1 MRKITFYPHL
11 AVTNV
16 LRNNQFYLPYLLT
29 NIATVAM
36 FYILAYLAQE
46 DTLSSFHSANNVQMM
61 MLLGCV
67 VVAIFSAIL
76 VFYTNSFV
84 MKRRQHELGL
94 YSILGMETRHI
105 ARLLRVEALFL
116 GLFSLVCGLAAGI
129 ILSKLMLLLLL
140 KLLHFPVTFGFSIS
154 IMGILMTIA
163 LFAFLFLLVLLHNLI
178 QLHRAKP
185 VELLR
190 SSSVGE
196 REPKVKWLLALVG
209 VVTLVAGYVM
219 ANTIQSPLQA
229 LTLFFFAV
237 ILVIIGTYCIFTA
250 GSIAVLK
257 LLRANKH
264 YYYKPQHFTTVSGLL
279 YRMKQNAVGLAS
291 ICILSTMLLVTVS
304 TTVCLYLGVESALK
318 ESLPRD
324 INYTIALNESQTAK
338 DVIKTLEKE
347 SKKSD
352 YQAENILSYPSLSFS
367 AELRSSHE
375 LSLDNVVN
383 IQEQSSLLS
392 TVCVITAQ
400 DYNRY
405 NTTPITLSKGQV
417 ASYSEGA
424 ELENQFQLGD
434 QTFTITQR
442 LTTPPLPSY
451 SAFRNQANYTSIH
464 YLVVADDATLQALY
478 QMQQD
483 AIGTS
488 DETLMN
494 AGLCYTYCF
503 DLAATDDEIIAAYNQ
518 ISPDLQ
524 ATYSYGCR
532 QVNTQEFYVGYGGFL
547 FLGLFLG
554 LLFLLG
560 TVLIIYFKQ
569 ISEGYNDQKRYEIM
583 QKVGLSEREVRRSVH
598 SQILLVFFLPLVTAM
613 IHVFGAFHMITKM
626 LQLFMYAKTMSSSF
640 FLTCALG
647 TLAGFAVIYTLV
659 YWATAHTYYKIVR
672 VKQSDPRF

>member
-1 MRKITFYPHL
+1 MRKFTFYPHL

-36 FYILAYLAQE
+36 FYILAYLSFD
-46 DTLSSFHSANNVQMM
+46 DTLASFPSANNVQVMM
-61 MLLGCV
+61 GLGCII
-67 VVAIFSAIL
+67 VAIFSAIL

-116 GLFSLVCGLAAGI
+116 GAFSLICGLAAGI
-129 ILSKLMLLLLL
+129 VLSKLMLMLLF
-140 KLLHFPVTFGFSIS
+140 KLLHFPVALGFSIS
-154 IMGILMTIA
+154 IVGIAMTTV
-163 LFAFLFLLVLLHNLI
+163 LFAGLFLLVLLHNLI
-178 QLHRAKP
+178 QLRRAKP

-219 ANTIQSPLQA
+219 ANTIRSPLEA
-229 LTLFFFAV
+229 LTYFFFAV
-237 ILVIIGTYCIFTA
+237 VLVIIGTYCIFTA

-318 ESLPRD
+318 ESFPRD
-324 INYTIALNESQTAK
+324 INYSINLTEDQTAEQAT
-338 DVIKTLEKE
+338 KTLEQEIQKTG
-347 SKKSD
+347 
-352 YQAENILSYPSLSFS
+352 YQAENLLTYTSLSFPAVLS
-367 AELRSSHE
+367 SSHE
-375 LSLDNVVN
+375 LSLDG
-383 IQEQSSLLS
+383 EQIRAQSIVS
-392 TVCVITAQ
+392 TVCVITAE

-405 NTTPITLSKGQV
+405 QKTPLSLSKGQV
-417 ASYSEGA
+417 TCYSEGA
-424 ELENQFQLGD
+424 ELDDNFQLGN
-434 QTFTITQR
+434 QKFTIAQR
-442 LTTPPLPSY
+442 LTDTPLPFY
-451 SAFRNQANYTSIH
+451 DAYRNLTNYVSIH
-464 YLVVADDATLQALY
+464 YLVVADEETLQELY
-478 QMQQD
+478 Q
-483 AIGTS
+483 A
-488 DETLMN
+488 ETKAFATEGGNTQLTD
-494 AGLCYTYCF
+494 LYYTYCF
-503 DLAATDDEIIAAYNQ
+503 DLDATDEEIEQCYSQ
-518 ISPDLQ
+518 FSPEFHS
-524 ATYSYGCR
+524 AYSYACR
-532 QVNTQEFYVGYGGFL
+532 QSTALEFYTVYGGFL

-569 ISEGYNDQKRYEIM
+569 ISEGYDDQKRYEIM

-613 IHVFGAFHMITKM
+613 IHVFGAFHMITKL
-626 LQLFMYAKTMSSSF
+626 LQLFLYAKTMTSQF
-640 FLTCALG
+640 FLTCTLG
-647 TLAGFAVIYTLV
+647 TLAGFAVIYALV

-672 VKQSDPRF
+672 VKQTDPRF

>member
-1 MRKITFYPHL
+1 MGKRSFFPRL
-11 AVTNV
+11 ALVNLV
-16 LRNNQFYLPYLLT
+16 RNSRYYGPYLLSCG
-29 NIATVAM
+29 ALAAM
-36 FYILAYLAQE
+36 YYILRFLTWNEVIQTVRGAAYLQ
-46 DTLSSFHSANNVQMM
+46 VMM
-61 MLLGCV
+61 SIGCF
-67 VVAIFSAIL
+67 VVALFSTVLLLYA
-76 VFYTNSFV
+76 NSFV

-129 ILSKLMLLLLL
+129 ILSKLMLMLLF
-140 KLLHFPVTFGFSIS
+140 KLLHFPVSLGFSIS
-154 IMGILMTIA
+154 IVGIVMSTI
-163 LFAFLFLLVLLHNLI
+163 LFAVLFLLVLLRNLI
-178 QLHRAKP
+178 QLHKSKP

-209 VVTLVAGYVM
+209 AATLVAGYVM

-229 LTLFFFAV
+229 LTRFFFAV
-237 ILVIIGTYCIFTA
+237 VLVIIGTYCIFTA

-304 TTVCLYLGVESALK
+304 TTVCLYLGVETSLK
-318 ESLPRD
+318 ESFPRN
-324 INYTIALNESQTAK
+324 INYTIALDEEQTAEDAVK
-338 DVIKTLEKE
+338 TMEQAIKQTGH
-347 SKKSD
+347 
-352 YQAENILSYPSLSFS
+352 QAENVLSYTALSFPVQ
-367 AELRSSHE
+367 LRSSRA
-375 LSLDNVVN
+375 LSLDNVT
-383 IQEQSSLLS
+383 IAQEQSGRLS
-392 TVCVITAQ
+392 TVCVITQ
-400 DYNRY
+400 EDYNRY

-417 ASYSEGA
+417 ACYSEGA
-424 ELENQFQLGD
+424 ELENNFQLGD
-434 QTFTITQR
+434 QTFTIAQR
-442 LTTPPLPSY
+442 LTDTPLPFY
-451 SAFRNQANYTSIH
+451 DAFRNLTNYVSIH
-464 YLVVADDATLQALY
+464 YLVVPDEATLQELY
-478 QMQQD
+478 QK
-483 AIGTS
+483 
-488 DETLMN
+488 ETKALDTEDNTTRM
-494 AGLCYTYCF
+494 ADLTYTYCF
-503 DLAATDDEIIAAYNQ
+503 DMDAADEELETFYNQ
-518 ISPDLQ
+518 LSPKFHT
-524 ATYSYGCR
+524 TYSYGCR
-532 QVNTQEFYVGYGGFL
+532 QFISQEFYAIYGGFL

-569 ISEGYNDQKRYEIM
+569 ISEGYDDQKRYEIM

-626 LQLFMYAKTMSSSF
+626 LQLFLYAKTMTTSF
-640 FLTCALG
+640 FLTCTLG
-647 TLAGFAVIYTLV
+647 TLAGFAVIYALV

-672 VKQSDPRF
+672 MKQTDPRF

>member
-11 AVTNV
+11 AITNV

-36 FYILAYLAQE
+36 FYILAYLSFD
-46 DTLSSFHSANNVQMM
+46 DTLASFPSANNVQVMM
-61 MLLGCV
+61 GLGCV

-129 ILSKLMLLLLL
+129 ILSKLMLMLLF
-140 KLLHFPVTFGFSIS
+140 KLLHFPVSLGFSIS
-154 IMGILMTIA
+154 IVGIVMSTI
-163 LFAFLFLLVLLHNLI
+163 LFAVLFLLVLLRNLI
-178 QLHRAKP
+178 QLHKSKP

-209 VVTLVAGYVM
+209 AATLVAGYVM

-229 LTLFFFAV
+229 LTRFFFAV
-237 ILVIIGTYCIFTA
+237 VLVIIGTYCIFTA

-304 TTVCLYLGVESALK
+304 TTVCLYLGVETSLK
-318 ESLPRD
+318 ESFPRN
-324 INYTIALNESQTAK
+324 INYTIALDEEQTAEDAVK
-338 DVIKTLEKE
+338 TIEQAIKQTGH
-347 SKKSD
+347 
-352 YQAENILSYPSLSFS
+352 QAENVLSYTALSFPVVLS
-367 AELRSSHE
+367 SSHE
-375 LSLDNVVN
+375 LTLDGDIIRSTSIV
-383 IQEQSSLLS
+383 S
-392 TVCVITAQ
+392 TVCVITQ
-400 DYNRY
+400 KDYNRY
-405 NTTPITLSKGQV
+405 HKKSPLSLSKGQV
-417 ASYSEGA
+417 ACYSEGA
-424 ELENQFQLGD
+424 ELENNFQLGD
-434 QTFTITQR
+434 QTFTIAQR
-442 LTTPPLPSY
+442 LTDTPLPFY
-451 SAFRNQANYTSIH
+451 DAFRNLTNYVSIH
-464 YLVVADDATLQALY
+464 YLVVPDKATLQELY
-478 QMQQD
+478 QK
-483 AIGTS
+483 
-488 DETLMN
+488 ETKALDTEDNTTGM
-494 AGLCYTYCF
+494 ADLTYTYCF
-503 DLAATDDEIIAAYNQ
+503 DMDAADEELETFYNQ
-518 ISPDLQ
+518 LSPKFHT
-524 ATYSYGCR
+524 TYSYGCR
-532 QVNTQEFYVGYGGFL
+532 QFISQEFYAIYGGFL

-569 ISEGYNDQKRYEIM
+569 ISEGYDDQKRYEIM

-626 LQLFMYAKTMSSSF
+626 LQLFLYAKTMTTSF
-640 FLTCALG
+640 FLTCTLG
-647 TLAGFAVIYTLV
+647 TLAGFAVIYALV

-672 VKQSDPRF
+672 MKQTDPRF

>member
-46 DTLSSFHSANNVQMM
+46 DTLASFPSANNVRVMM
-61 MLLGCV
+61 ALGCIV
-67 VVAIFSAIL
+67 VGIFSTIL

-116 GLFSLVCGLAAGI
+116 GVFSLVCGLAAGI
-129 ILSKLMLLLLL
+129 ILSKLMLMLLL
-140 KLLHFPVTFGFSIS
+140 KLLHFPVAMGFSVS
-154 IMGILMTIA
+154 IPGILMTTA
-163 LFAFLFLLVLLHNLI
+163 LFAVLFLLVLVHNLI
-178 QLHRAKP
+178 QLRRAKP

-304 TTVCLYLGVESALK
+304 TTVCLYLGVESSLK
-318 ESLPRD
+318 ESFPRD
-324 INYTIALNESQTAK
+324 INYTISLDENQTAE
-338 DVIKTLEKE
+338 DAVKTMEKE
-347 SKKSD
+347 IKKTG
-352 YQAENILSYPSLSFS
+352 YQAENVLTYTTLSFPVVLS
-367 AELRSSHE
+367 SSHE
-375 LSLDNVVN
+375 LTLDGDVIRSTSIV
-383 IQEQSSLLS
+383 S
-392 TVCVITAQ
+392 TVCVITQ
-400 DYNRY
+400 EDYNRY
-405 NTTPITLSKGQV
+405 NQTPLSLSKGQV
-417 ASYSEGA
+417 ACYSEGA
-424 ELENQFQLGD
+424 ELEDQFQLGD
-434 QTFTITQR
+434 QTFTIAQR
-442 LTTPPLPSY
+442 LTDTPLPFY
-451 SAFRNQANYTSIH
+451 DAFRNLTNYTSIH
-464 YLVVADDATLQALY
+464 YLVVPDEATLQELY
-478 QMQQD
+478 QK
-483 AIGTS
+483 
-488 DETLMN
+488 ETKALDTEDN
-494 AGLCYTYCF
+494 STRVADLTYSYCF
-503 DLAATDDEIIAAYNQ
+503 DLDATDEAIQALCDQ
-518 ISPDLQ
+518 FSPEFES
-524 ATYSYGCR
+524 AYSYGCR
-532 QVNTQEFYVGYGGFL
+532 QTSAQDFYVGYGGFL

-569 ISEGYNDQKRYEIM
+569 ISEGYDDQKRYEIM

-613 IHVFGAFHMITKM
+613 IHVFGAFHMITKL
-626 LQLFMYAKTMSSSF
+626 LQLFMYAKTMSGSF
-640 FLTCALG
+640 FLTCTLG
-647 TLAGFAVIYTLV
+647 TLAGFAVIYALV

-672 VKQSDPRF
+672 VKQADPRF

>member
-36 FYILAYLAQE
+36 FYILAYLSFD
-46 DTLSSFHSANNVQMM
+46 DTLASFPSANNVQVMM
-61 MLLGCV
+61 ALGCIV
-67 VVAIFSAIL
+67 VGIFSTIL

-129 ILSKLMLLLLL
+129 ILSKLMLMLLL
-140 KLLHFPVTFGFSIS
+140 KLLHFPVSLGFSIS
-154 IMGILMTIA
+154 IVGIAMTTV
-163 LFAFLFLLVLLHNLI
+163 LFTVLFLLVLLHNLI

-219 ANTIQSPLQA
+219 ANTIQSPLEA

-304 TTVCLYLGVESALK
+304 TTVCLYLGVETSLK
-318 ESLPRD
+318 ESFPRN
-324 INYTIALNESQTAK
+324 INYTIALDETQTAEDAVK
-338 DVIKTLEKE
+338 TIEQAIKQTGH
-347 SKKSD
+347 
-352 YQAENILSYPSLSFS
+352 QAENVLSYTALSFPVVLS
-367 AELRSSHE
+367 SSHE
-375 LSLDNVVN
+375 LTLDGDIIRSTSIV
-383 IQEQSSLLS
+383 S
-392 TVCVITAQ
+392 TVCVITQ
-400 DYNRY
+400 EDYNRY
-405 NTTPITLSKGQV
+405 NTTPLSLSKGQV
-417 ASYSEGA
+417 ACYSEGA
-424 ELENQFQLGD
+424 ELENNFQLGD
-434 QTFTITQR
+434 QKFTITQR
-442 LTTPPLPSY
+442 LTDTPLPFY
-451 SAFRNQANYTSIH
+451 DAFRNLTNYVSIH
-464 YLVVADDATLQALY
+464 YLVVADEATLQELY
-478 QMQQD
+478 QK
-483 AIGTS
+483 
-488 DETLMN
+488 ETKALDTEDN
-494 AGLCYTYCF
+494 STRTADLTYTYCF
-503 DLAATDDEIIAAYNQ
+503 DMDAADEELETFYNQ
-518 ISPDLQ
+518 LSPKFHT
-524 ATYSYGCR
+524 TYSYACR
-532 QVNTQEFYVGYGGFL
+532 QFISQEFYAIYGGFL

-569 ISEGYNDQKRYEIM
+569 ISEGYDDQKRYEIM

-598 SQILLVFFLPLVTAM
+598 SQILLVFFLPLITAM

-626 LQLFMYAKTMSSSF
+626 LQLFLYAKTMTTSF
-640 FLTCALG
+640 FLTCTLG
-647 TLAGFAVIYTLV
+647 TLAGFAVIYALV

-672 VKQSDPRF
+672 VKQADPRF

>member
-11 AVTNV
+11 AITNV

-36 FYILAYLAQE
+36 FYILAYLSFD
-46 DTLSSFHSANNVQMM
+46 DTLASFPSANNVQVMM
-61 MLLGCV
+61 GLGCV

-129 ILSKLMLLLLL
+129 ILSKLMLMLLF
-140 KLLHFPVTFGFSIS
+140 KLLHFPVSLGFSIS
-154 IMGILMTIA
+154 IVGIVMSTI
-163 LFAFLFLLVLLHNLI
+163 LFAVLFLLVLLRNLI
-178 QLHRAKP
+178 QLHKSKP

-209 VVTLVAGYVM
+209 AATLVAGYVM

-229 LTLFFFAV
+229 LTRFFFAV
-237 ILVIIGTYCIFTA
+237 VLVIIGTYCIFTA

-264 YYYKPQHFTTVSGLL
+264 YYYKPQHFTTVS
-279 YRMKQNAVGLAS
+279 
-291 ICILSTMLLVTVS
+291 
-304 TTVCLYLGVESALK
+304 TTVCLYLGVETSLK
-318 ESLPRD
+318 ESFPRN
-324 INYTIALNESQTAK
+324 INYTIALDEEQTAEDAVK
-338 DVIKTLEKE
+338 TIEQAIKQTGH
-347 SKKSD
+347 
-352 YQAENILSYPSLSFS
+352 QAENVLSYTALSFPVVLS
-367 AELRSSHE
+367 SSHE
-375 LSLDNVVN
+375 LTLDGDIIRSTSIV
-383 IQEQSSLLS
+383 S
-392 TVCVITAQ
+392 TVCVITQ
-400 DYNRY
+400 KDYNRY
-405 NTTPITLSKGQV
+405 HKKSPLSLSKGQV
-417 ASYSEGA
+417 ACYSEGA
-424 ELENQFQLGD
+424 ELENNFQLGD
-434 QTFTITQR
+434 QTFTIAQR
-442 LTTPPLPSY
+442 LTDTPLPFY
-451 SAFRNQANYTSIH
+451 DAFRNLTNYVSIH
-464 YLVVADDATLQALY
+464 YLVVPDEATLQELY
-478 QMQQD
+478 QK
-483 AIGTS
+483 
-488 DETLMN
+488 ETKALDTEDNTTGM
-494 AGLCYTYCF
+494 ADLTYTYCF
-503 DLAATDDEIIAAYNQ
+503 DMDAADEELETFYNQ
-518 ISPDLQ
+518 LSPKFHT
-524 ATYSYGCR
+524 TYSYGCR
-532 QVNTQEFYVGYGGFL
+532 QFISQEFYAIYGGFL

-569 ISEGYNDQKRYEIM
+569 ISEGYDDQKRYEIM

-626 LQLFMYAKTMSSSF
+626 LQLFLYAKTMTTSF
-640 FLTCALG
+640 FLTCTLG
-647 TLAGFAVIYTLV
+647 TLAGFAVIYALV

-672 VKQSDPRF
+672 MKQTDPRF